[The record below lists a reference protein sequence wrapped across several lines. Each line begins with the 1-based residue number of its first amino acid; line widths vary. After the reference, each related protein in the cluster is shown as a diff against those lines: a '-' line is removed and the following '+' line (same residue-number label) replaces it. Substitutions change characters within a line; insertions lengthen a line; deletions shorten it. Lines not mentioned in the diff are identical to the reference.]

1 MLHLIMQTAF
11 TSKEEYGK
19 RERMAPWAA
28 DQRTIH
34 GLHPP
39 EGSELFNDKSNYREL
54 HDIAEHAKR
63 RAEVAR

>member
-1 MLHLIMQTAF
+1 
-11 TSKEEYGK
+11 
-19 RERMAPWAA
+19 MAPWAA
-28 DQRTIH
+28 DQRTIR